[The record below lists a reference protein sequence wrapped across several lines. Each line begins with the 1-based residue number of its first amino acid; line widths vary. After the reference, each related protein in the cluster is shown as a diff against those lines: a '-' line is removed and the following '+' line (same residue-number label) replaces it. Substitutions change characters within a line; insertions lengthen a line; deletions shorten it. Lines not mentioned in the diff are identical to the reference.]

1 VFDRIFVPAEFREA
15 VSDRSWLQALLD
27 AEAALA
33 KAEGAAGVIPSE
45 AAAAIAEASRAER
58 FDPAELADQGRA
70 AGNPV
75 EPLVRA
81 LTDAVGDEAG
91 RYVHWGATSQDILD
105 TAAMLLAREVLGL
118 VLESLESVA
127 AECARLADAHRSTVI
142 AGRTLLRQA
151 VPTTFGLKA
160 AGWLV
165 AVLEARDALAR
176 IRGER
181 LAAQLG
187 GAAGTLASL
196 GKEGLEVQK
205 RFAEE
210 LGLQQPVVPWHTNR
224 VRVAELGSGLAV
236 AAGVL
241 AKIALDVALLGQTE
255 VGEARPTGG
264 GASSTMPQ
272 KQNPVG
278 SALAIACARQVS
290 AHASTLIGALPQEH
304 ERALGGWHAEWPA
317 LSGALAFTGG
327 AADGAR
333 RALDEL
339 VVDPERMLAN
349 IDPLVMSERASLLL
363 AERVGRPRAL
373 ELVAEAASSGRPL
386 TEAIDLEQGDLEPS
400 AYLGSAEDFVD
411 QALDAYGREAT

>member
-1 VFDRIFVPAEFREA
+1 MFERIFVPAEFRDA
-15 VSDRSWLQALLD
+15 VSDRAWLQALLD

-45 AAAAIAEASRAER
+45 AAAAIAKACLADR
-58 FDPAELADQGRA
+58 FDPAVLADHGRA

-105 TAAMLLAREVLGL
+105 TAAMLVARN
-118 VLESLESVA
+118 VLELLHESLDAVA
-127 AECARLADAHRSTVI
+127 AECARLADAHRSTVL

-165 AVLEARDALAR
+165 ALLEAREWLAG
-176 IRGER
+176 IRRDR
-181 LAAQLG
+181 LAVQLG

-196 GKEGLEVQK
+196 NDQGLEVQR

-210 LGLQQPVVPWHTNR
+210 LGLQQPLVPWQTNR
-224 VRVAELGSGLAV
+224 VRVAELGSALAV
-236 AAGVL
+236 AAGAL
-241 AKIALDVALLGQTE
+241 AKIGLDVALLGQTE

-264 GASSTMPQ
+264 GVSSTMPQ

-278 SALAIACARQVS
+278 SALAIACARQVT
-290 AHASTLIGALPQEH
+290 AHASTLIAALPQEH
-304 ERALGGWHAEWPA
+304 ERASEAGTPSGRRSRQPSPTPA
-317 LSGALAFTGG
+317 
-327 AADGAR
+327 AR
-333 RALDEL
+333 RPARG
-339 VVDPERMLAN
+339 VRSRSSRSTRSGCAR
-349 IDPLVMSERASLLL
+349 ISTAS
-363 AERVGRPRAL
+363 
-373 ELVAEAASSGRPL
+373 
-386 TEAIDLEQGDLEPS
+386 
-400 AYLGSAEDFVD
+400 
-411 QALDAYGREAT
+411 